1 MAKVG
6 AKGPRV
12 ILDKQ
17 DPRLADL
24 LAFIERALVGETVS
38 EDVCEVVMCSF
49 VWYLVLCNDD
59 ALLLSL

>member
-24 LAFIERALVGETVS
+24 LAFIERALVGK
-38 EDVCEVVMCSF
+38 
-49 VWYLVLCNDD
+49 
-59 ALLLSL
+59 